1 MSWEG
6 FKNILLVSLILI
18 SGLLTWSYWFYQPS
32 YDEADKNDYV
42 QEKIFSTL
50 EPDEVVRPTKMM
62 YHKDGS
68 HFGTNS
74 EDMITQA
81 TSSIKK
87 WNLFNFHDQS
97 TTYKNAADIRAFSE
111 KDGIIE
117 LIFNDIVPLSF
128 YKNYLKIEDD
138 ELPNVSFDRILIDT
152 GKESVYFVSSKK
164 KTVLEASVDK
174 SLIEGFKKEYARSDI
189 LRPYKKVVLSETNSI
204 LVPSGE
210 IKVNEYDFLTKVSD
224 VNSFKE
230 ALFVRPSTVKQ
241 EGDIY
246 TDGLSIMK
254 KNSKTLMIEYKNL
267 VVGAKEEKTL
277 ETHILQ
283 RSIEMINNH
292 AGWDK
297 RHRYASMDEDSRE
310 ISFRLYIND
319 LPVFNEDGMA
329 EIHVEYGTQAVK
341 NYQRPYFN
349 LVEDPLD
356 QQEVT
361 LPSGDEALKLFK
373 SDMGKKYDANKL
385 TDMTVGYKLIQDD
398 NSGTTLLGLKP
409 VWYYHYD
416 GSWMDITT
424 EEDLGGVLDGLE

>member
-6 FKNILLVSLILI
+6 FKNILLTSLILI

-32 YDEADKNDYV
+32 YDETDKNDYV

-50 EPDEVVRPTKMM
+50 EPDEVVRPTKMI
-62 YHKDGS
+62 YHTNGM
-68 HFGTNS
+68 HYGTNS
-74 EDMITQA
+74 EDIIAQA

-87 WNLFNFHDQS
+87 WKLFNFHNQS
-97 TTYKNAADIRAFSE
+97 TSFEDAAEIRSFSE
-111 KDGIIE
+111 KDGVVE

-128 YKNYLKIEDD
+128 YKTYLKIEDD
-138 ELPNVSFDRILIDT
+138 ELPNVSFDRILIHT
-152 GKESVYFVSSKK
+152 GEDSVYFVSSKK
-164 KTVLEASVDK
+164 KTVLQASVDG
-174 SLIEGFKKEYARSDI
+174 SLIEGFKKQYAKTD
-189 LRPYKKVVLSETNSI
+189 LLKPYKKIALSKTNSI

-210 IKVNEYDFLTKVSD
+210 IKVYEYDFLTKTAD

-230 ALFVRPSTVKQ
+230 ALFIRPNTVKQ

-254 KNSKTLMIEYKNL
+254 RNSKTLMIEYKNL
-267 VVGAKEEKTL
+267 VAGAKEEIAL

-310 ISFRLYIND
+310 ISFRLYID
-319 LPVFNEDGMA
+319 GIPVFNENGMT
-329 EIHVEYGTQAVK
+329 EIQVEYGTQAVK
-341 NYQRPYFN
+341 KYVRPYFN

-356 QQEVT
+356 QQWVS
-361 LPSGDEALKLFK
+361 LPSADEALKLFK
-373 SDMGKKYDANKL
+373 SDKGKQYDANKL
-385 TDMTVGYKLIQDD
+385 TDITVGYKLIQDD
-398 NSGTTLLGLKP
+398 NSGTTLFGLRP
-409 VWYYHYD
+409 VWYYQYD
-416 GSWMDITT
+416 GKWV
-424 EEDLGGVLDGLE
+424 DLSEVNVGGIMDGLE